1 MMRRWIKFIAH
12 LPLGD
17 TTVLFDR
24 GHAIAK
30 HGTVPTILLADLAEL
45 FRTNGIQVACIHAR
59 RQSHGCSLTMYGAP
73 HSLHQRIR
81 NIWAANWR

>member
-1 MMRRWIKFIAH
+1 MMRLWIGFIAH
-12 LPLGD
+12 LPLED

-30 HGTVPTILLADLAEL
+30 RGTVPASLLADLAEL
-45 FRTNGIQVACIHAR
+45 FRSNGIQAACIHAR
-59 RQSHGCSLTMYGAP
+59 RQSHGCSLTMYGVP
-73 HSLHQRIR
+73 CSLQQRVR